1 MDEAFAVTELR
12 SAPATQRNR
21 GPILEVLRDVF
32 PDEGRVLELGCG
44 TGEHAAYFAR
54 ELSGL
59 CWLPTDAN
67 PSALHSA
74 AAWAA
79 VEGSQ
84 NVLAGCRLDLAD
96 AAAVWP
102 EGPFDAAF
110 SANVI
115 HIAPPEATKGLFAGL
130 GQVLC
135 AGGVLVLYG
144 PFKRGGDFTSD
155 SNRDFE
161 GWLKGLDPSFGQR
174 DMEWVAEL
182 GAAVGLELR
191 EARPMPANNFS
202 LVFQRS

>member
-1 MDEAFAVTELR
+1 MAELR

-32 PDEGRVLELGCG
+32 PDEGRVIELGCG

-54 ELSGL
+54 ELLGL
-59 CWLPTDAN
+59 GWLPTDAN
-67 PSALHSA
+67 PSALKSA

-84 NVLAGCRLDLAD
+84 NVLAGRLLDLTD
-96 AAAVWP
+96 SSAVWP

-115 HIAPPEATKGLFAGL
+115 HITPPEATTGLFVGL
-130 GQVLC
+130 GKVLGS
-135 AGGVLVLYG
+135 GGVLVLYG
-144 PFKRGGDFTSD
+144 PFKRGGEFTSE
-155 SNRDFE
+155 SNKDFE

-174 DMEWVAEL
+174 DMEWVVEL
-182 GAAVGLELR
+182 GASVGLELQ

-202 LVFQRS
+202 LVFQRP